1 MNYTTKDFRKNNF
14 YMLYDLNDN
23 IISYLDNY
31 DELTRFVNIPERRIV
46 FNFKNHHEF
55 ILVNVD
61 GRLCKLYTFLKN

>member
-14 YMLYDLNDN
+14 YMLYDLYDN
-23 IISYLDNY
+23 IICYLDNY
-31 DELTRFVNIPERRIV
+31 DELTRFVNIPERRVV